1 MRPIRST
8 GERCAWG
15 RTVRLIT
22 TAAAAITAFF
32 AVSSASAHHS
42 FSAEFDVGRPVNIT
56 GTVVELEWTNPHA
69 WIHVEVTDKAGN
81 AERWAVEL
89 LGINS
94 LARSG
99 LTPRSVSIGD
109 ELRITGFGARNGTN
123 TANASSVVRADTG
136 QTLWASASES
146 AQD

>member
-1 MRPIRST
+1 M
-8 GERCAWG
+8 
-15 RTVRLIT
+15 RLIS
-22 TAAAAITAFF
+22 AAAALTAYCTVTC
-32 AVSSASAHHS
+32 AYAHHS
-42 FSAEFDVGRPVNIT
+42 FSAEFDVGRPIDIT

-69 WIHVEVTDKAGN
+69 WIHVEVSDASGN

-99 LTPRSVSIGD
+99 LTPRTISIGD
-109 ELRITGFGARNGTN
+109 ELTITGFGARNGTN

-136 QTLWASASES
+136 QTLWASAAES
-146 AQD
+146 TRD

>member
-1 MRPIRST
+1 MRLKS
-8 GERCAWG
+8 
-15 RTVRLIT
+15 V
-22 TAAAAITAFF
+22 AAAMTVYF

-42 FSAEFDVGRPVNIT
+42 FSAEFDVGRPIDIT

-81 AERWAVEL
+81 TERWAVEL

-109 ELRITGFGARNGTN
+109 ELTITGFGARNGTN

-136 QTLWASASES
+136 QTLWASASEG
-146 AQD
+146 ARD

>member
-1 MRPIRST
+1 MRLMFIV
-8 GERCAWG
+8 A
-15 RTVRLIT
+15 
-22 TAAAAITAFF
+22 TALTAYC

-42 FSAEFDVGRPVNIT
+42 FSAEFDIGRPIEIT

-69 WIHVEVTDKAGN
+69 WIHVDVADNAGN
-81 AERWAVEL
+81 IERWAVEL

-109 ELRITGFGARNGTN
+109 ELTITGFGARNGTN

-146 AQD
+146 ARD

>member
-1 MRPIRST
+1 MFIV
-8 GERCAWG
+8 A
-15 RTVRLIT
+15 
-22 TAAAAITAFF
+22 TALTAYC

-42 FSAEFDVGRPVNIT
+42 FSAEFDIGRPIEIT

-69 WIHVEVTDKAGN
+69 WIHVDVADNAGN
-81 AERWAVEL
+81 IERWAVEL

-109 ELRITGFGARNGTN
+109 ELTITGFGARNGTN

-146 AQD
+146 ARD